1 MARRKKPDVPAYGPP
16 REVDPD
22 QALLEEVWRA
32 AGHVKWMGDRIADW
46 DLDPSEPLEPDQAVW
61 LHQYQSERDR
71 LVKVAK
77 MVVDAGLAEKQ
88 LQVANKQAE
97 LIAVAL
103 ETIFI
108 GLELTA
114 EQRRRIPDVVP
125 PVLLEITGSEAD
137 YQHETDFGR
146 RPELTAEIER
156 LQ

>member
-16 REVDPD
+16 REVEPD

-32 AGHVKWMGDRIADW
+32 AGHVKWMGDRIANW
-46 DLDPSEPLEPDQAVW
+46 DLDPAEPLEPDQAVW
-61 LHQYQSERDR
+61 LQQYQSERDR
-71 LVKVAK
+71 LVRTAK
-77 MVVDAGLAEKQ
+77 MVVDLGLAEKQ
-88 LQVANKQAE
+88 IQLANKQAE
-97 LIAVAL
+97 LVASAL
-103 ETIFI
+103 EAIFL

-125 PVLLEITGSEAD
+125 TVLGELVGEEVE
-137 YQHETDFGR
+137 YQHQTDFGR